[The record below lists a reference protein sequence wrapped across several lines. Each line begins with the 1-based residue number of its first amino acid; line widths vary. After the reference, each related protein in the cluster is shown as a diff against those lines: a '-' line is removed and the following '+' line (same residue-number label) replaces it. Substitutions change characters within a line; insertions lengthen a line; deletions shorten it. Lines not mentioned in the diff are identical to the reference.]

1 MRNFFYNDYI
11 KEEYDPILDSV
22 WIDVYRDYLG
32 FIRLYRSSTIIK
44 DIYDEK
50 YIKNKQKY
58 LSKK

>member
-1 MRNFFYNDYI
+1 MRNFFYNEFI

>member
-50 YIKNKQKY
+50 YINNKQKY